1 MATSAASLG
10 WFARADVL
18 RGGRR
23 RSSHPRR
30 VAAPAPRASAVDPP
44 SSDDALLVIVEC
56 DGVMTDVHLDGHREA
71 FNETFRDLD
80 MEGASWSQDEYL
92 SLLRSGGGTAH
103 GMVERYF
110 HFYGYPTKELRA
122 DDMLADA
129 DASSAAG
136 AVPVGYED
144 ASPEAIAAA
153 ARAAASRDPLN
164 KEVLRERRLR
174 WIDDVV
180 RMKDERFLAMVREG
194 RLKLRKGAAQFID
207 ECLLED
213 AKVVLVGATASD
225 PEEGVLPAVL
235 EALGPLRAAAI
246 SVSDEGGAVHGADM
260 SSSSSSAS
268 ASPSSSSSSSSS
280 SEKRQMSEADLDSF
294 GEHVGAHD
302 EAWEEARR
310 EMQHAMK
317 ARKGELLADEVG
329 GDLQRQSFDSN
340 FVIDTGVF
348 RTSTRSVVT
357 AGALRAM
364 LRDRNVAP
372 DRAVFVGASRTTC
385 TEANAAGVFNVVCR
399 TANQADSQIVGV
411 ACVVDGFG
419 SGGGLTMRYVKAR
432 MASWKGETVG
442 GREI

>member
-1 MATSAASLG
+1 MATSAASLA

-23 RSSHPRR
+23 RSSRPRR
-30 VAAPAPRASAVDPP
+30 VAVPAPRASAVEPP
-44 SSDDALLVIVEC
+44 PSDDALLVIVEC

-71 FNETFRDLD
+71 FNETFRDLG

-129 DASSAAG
+129 SASFAAG
-136 AVPVGYED
+136 AVPEGYED
-144 ASPEAIAAA
+144 ASPEVIVAA

-164 KEVLRERRLR
+164 KEVLRERRLE

-180 RMKDERFLAMVREG
+180 RMKDERFRAMVREG

-235 EALGPLRAAAI
+235 EALGPLRAAAV
-246 SVSDEGGAVHGADM
+246 SVSGEGGAARGAD
-260 SSSSSSAS
+260 
-268 ASPSSSSSSSSS
+268 ASPSSSSTSPSSPSSSSS
-280 SEKRQMSEADLDSF
+280 HSSEKRHVSDADLDGF

-310 EMQHAMK
+310 QMQHAMK

-357 AGALRAM
+357 AGALRSM
-364 LRDRNVAP
+364 LRERNVSP

-411 ACVVDGFG
+411 ACVVDDFG
-419 SGGGLTMRYVKAR
+419 SGGGLTVRYVKAR